1 MRTPLFRISV
11 ALGVA
16 VLLAG
21 NLRIAAQTRLIP
33 RGPDYSKGHASFPNL
48 VAPYAPIRLGSPEL
62 TNSPRI
68 EQLIRDGKLELSL
81 QDTMALAL
89 ENNLDINIQ
98 RYVPWIADT
107 DILRAKSGGAPRGQA
122 GTGTASIL
130 GSTPFLS
137 FDPVVTSAI
146 GWSRSSNPV
155 NNPFL
160 AGTGVGATCALVT
173 NTSVGPLCNLVGNS
187 TQANFQYSQAFPS
200 GTAYSITFNNTRASS
215 TSTFQLFNPAVN
227 STLFFSFTQQL
238 LNGFG
243 FLPNTRFM
251 VIAKNSKKI
260 ADYAFANQVI
270 TTVTQVEHLYWNL
283 VYARENVKVT
293 QQSVDLAQKLYNDN
307 KRQVEIGTLAPI
319 EVVRAE
325 SQLATARQDLIVA
338 QTALLQQQTLV
349 KNAISK
355 NPMDS
360 LLLNVEVLPT
370 DVIVVPPQVEVLPLQ
385 DAVKE
390 ALQKRPDVQ
399 QAELNVKN
407 NEINARVTRNAL
419 LPTLSLFGQY
429 GGGGLAGN
437 STLCSNPAF
446 TLASCVANGATLTTN
461 TKGVG
466 AAWAGMS
473 AFDFPTYTV
482 ALNLTIP
489 IKNRSAQADNVRAV
503 LQQRQAEVQFRQTQN
518 NVVVDVRNAQIAL
531 QQSLARVTAAQKAR
545 ELAKQTLDAEQKK
558 FQLGAS
564 TIFLVIQAQRDLTAA
579 AGTLVQAMT
588 QFVEARVDYD
598 RALGRTLE
606 VNNISLAEAQS
617 GHVYRNPLIPGTAI
631 GETLRLDSGQAAGSG
646 EKF

>member
-1 MRTPLFRISV
+1 MRTQLFRV
-11 ALGVA
+11 CLALGVA

-21 NLRIAAQTRLIP
+21 NLGIAAQTRAIP
-33 RGPDYSKGHASFPNL
+33 RGPDYSRGHASFPN
-48 VAPYAPIRLGSPEL
+48 VFEPYAPIRLGSPDL

-81 QDTMALAL
+81 QDAIALAL
-89 ENNLDINIQ
+89 ENNMDISVQ

-107 DILRAKSGGAPRGQA
+107 DILRAKSGDAPRGQS
-122 GTGTASIL
+122 GTGTAAIL
-130 GSTPFLS
+130 GSIPFQS
-137 FDPVVTSAI
+137 FDPVVTTSI
-146 GWSRSSNPV
+146 GWSRAATPV

-160 AGTGVGATCALVT
+160 SGTGVALAALT
-173 NTSVGPLCNLVGNS
+173 NYTM
-187 TQANFQYSQAFPS
+187 QANFQYSQGFIT
-200 GTAYSITFNNTRASS
+200 GTSYAITFNNARASS
-215 TSTFQLFNPAVN
+215 TSPAQLFNPSVS

-243 FLPNTRFM
+243 FLPNTRFIQ
-251 VIAKNSKKI
+251 IARTSKRI
-260 ADYAFANQVI
+260 ADYTFANQVI
-270 TTVTQVEHLYWNL
+270 TTVTQVEHMYWDL

-293 QQSVDLAQKLYNDN
+293 QRSVDLAQKRYNDN

-325 SQLATARQDLIVA
+325 AQLATTRQELIVS
-338 QTALLQQQTLV
+338 QTALLQQQTVV

-360 LLLNVEVLPT
+360 LLLNVEVVPT

-390 ALQKRPDVQ
+390 AVQRRPDVK
-399 QAELNVKN
+399 QAELNVKT
-407 NEINARVTRNAL
+407 NEVNARATRNAL
-419 LPTLSLFGQY
+419 MPTLSLFGQY
-429 GGGGLAGN
+429 GGAGLSGN
-437 STLCSNPAF
+437 SRSCAVTVASGSSCPPASVIVN
-446 TLASCVANGATLTTN
+446 TSGLGAT
-461 TKGVG
+461 
-466 AAWAGMS
+466 WAGMS
-473 AFDFPTYTV
+473 GFDFPTYTV

-489 IKNRSAQADNVRAV
+489 IKNRAAQADNARAV
-503 LQQRQAEVQFRQTQN
+503 LQQRQAEVQFRQVQN

-545 ELAKQTLDAEQKK
+545 ELAQQTLDAEQKK

-564 TIFLVIQAQRDLTAA
+564 TIFLVIQAQRDLAQARSTE
-579 AGTLVQAMT
+579 VQSLT

-606 VNNISLAEAQS
+606 MNNISLAEAQS
-617 GHVYRNPLIPGTAI
+617 GHVFGSPLIPGTVI
-631 GETLRLDSGQAAGSG
+631 GETLRPDSGKAAGSG
-646 EKF
+646 QKF